1 MVLSG
6 IGTSISLTA
15 FSLRW
20 TLDKIVVTMDQVN
33 DAVLIGVV
41 SIMVVG
47 TVFALFSY
55 GMGIVH

>member
-1 MVLSG
+1 M
-6 IGTSISLTA
+6 
-15 FSLRW
+15 
-20 TLDKIVVTMDQVN
+20 DKFVVTMDQVN

-47 TVFALFSY
+47 MVFALFSY

>member
-1 MVLSG
+1 
-6 IGTSISLTA
+6 
-15 FSLRW
+15 
-20 TLDKIVVTMDQVN
+20 MDQVN

>member
-1 MVLSG
+1 M
-6 IGTSISLTA
+6 
-15 FSLRW
+15 
-20 TLDKIVVTMDQVN
+20 DKFLVTMDDVN
-33 DAVLIGVV
+33 NMVLMGVV

>member
-1 MVLSG
+1 M
-6 IGTSISLTA
+6 
-15 FSLRW
+15 
-20 TLDKIVVTMDQVN
+20 DKIVVTMDQVN

-55 GMGIVH
+55 GMGILQ

>member
-1 MVLSG
+1 M
-6 IGTSISLTA
+6 
-15 FSLRW
+15 
-20 TLDKIVVTMDQVN
+20 DKFVVTMDQVN
-33 DAVLIGVV
+33 DAMLIGVI

>member
-1 MVLSG
+1 M
-6 IGTSISLTA
+6 
-15 FSLRW
+15 
-20 TLDKIVVTMDQVN
+20 DKFVVTMDQVN

>member
-1 MVLSG
+1 M
-6 IGTSISLTA
+6 
-15 FSLRW
+15 
-20 TLDKIVVTMDQVN
+20 DKFLVTMDDVN
-33 DAVLIGVV
+33 DMVLMGVV